1 MTGDRIMKINADEL
15 MELAIQIEKNG
26 KNYFAAM
33 AERSENP
40 KVKQIF
46 NFLVREEQS
55 HLEIFLKVRDR
66 LAETRTEE
74 FQIADEYNTPEMDA
88 YVQAMSDG
96 RVFPNLRSHEELA
109 SEIKDD
115 EQAIY
120 HAIGFEKD
128 TVLFFGDILGILGP
142 NDENRALI
150 EELIRQEKIHI
161 AKLYTLLSSLK

>member
-1 MTGDRIMKINADEL
+1 MKINADEL
-15 MELAIQIEKNG
+15 MEMAIQIEKNG
-26 KNYFAAM
+26 KEYFAAM
-33 AERSENP
+33 AERSDNP

-46 NFLVREEQS
+46 SFLVREEQT
-55 HLEIFLKVRDR
+55 HLENFVKVRDR
-66 LAETRTEE
+66 LAEKHDEN
-74 FQIADEYNTPEMDA
+74 FQMADEYNTPEMDA
-88 YVQAMSDG
+88 YVQAMTDG
-96 RVFPNLRSHEELA
+96 RVFPNLRSHEELVA
-109 SEIKDD
+109 EIKDD

-142 NDENRALI
+142 DDENRALI

>member
-1 MTGDRIMKINADEL
+1 MKINADEL

-26 KNYFAAM
+26 KEYFSAM

-55 HLEIFLKVRDR
+55 HLEIFMKVRER
-66 LAETRTEE
+66 LAEKQGEE
-74 FQIADEYNTPEMDA
+74 IQVADEYNTPEMSA
-88 YVQAMSDG
+88 YIQAMSDG
-96 RVFPNLRSHEELA
+96 RVFPNLQSHSELA
-109 SEIKDD
+109 SEIRDD
-115 EQAIY
+115 KQAIY

-128 TVLFFGDILGILGP
+128 TVLFFSDILGILGP
-142 NDENRALI
+142 NDENRSLI

-161 AKLYTLLSSLK
+161 AKLHTLLSSLK

>member
-1 MTGDRIMKINADEL
+1 MKINDDEL

-26 KNYFAAM
+26 KEYFAAM
-33 AERSENP
+33 AERSENVR
-40 KVKQIF
+40 VKQIF
-46 NFLVREEQS
+46 NLLVREEQS
-55 HLEIFLKVRDR
+55 HLEIFLKVRER
-66 LAETRTEE
+66 LAAKHQEE
-74 FQIADEYNTPEMDA
+74 FQIADEYNTPEMA
-88 YVQAMSDG
+88 SYVQAMSDG
-96 RVFPNLRSHEELA
+96 RVFPNLCSHSELA

-128 TVLFFGDILGILGP
+128 TILFFGDILGILGP
-142 NDENRALI
+142 DDENRSLI

>member
-1 MTGDRIMKINADEL
+1 MKINADEL

-26 KNYFAAM
+26 KEYFSAM

-40 KVKQIF
+40 KVKQVF
-46 NFLVREEQS
+46 TLLVREEQS
-55 HLEIFLKVRDR
+55 HLENFEKIRER
-66 LAETRTEE
+66 LAEKRQDD

-88 YVQAMSDG
+88 YIQAMSDG
-96 RVFPNLRSHEELA
+96 RVYPNLCSHAELA
-109 SEIKDD
+109 TEIKDD

-128 TVLFFGDILGILGP
+128 TVLFFGDILGILGAE
-142 NDENRALI
+142 DENKTLI

>member
-1 MTGDRIMKINADEL
+1 

-26 KNYFAAM
+26 KEYFAAM
-33 AERSENP
+33 AERSDNP

-55 HLEIFLKVRDR
+55 HLEIFVKVRDR
-66 LAETRTEE
+66 LAEKQSEE
-74 FQIADEYNTPEMDA
+74 FVIADEYNTPEMSA
-88 YVQAMSDG
+88 YLNAMSDG
-96 RVFPNLRSHEELA
+96 RVFPNLVSHDELA
-109 SEIKDD
+109 HEIRDD

-128 TVLFFGDILGILGP
+128 TVLFFSDILGILGP
-142 NDENRALI
+142 DDENRALI

-161 AKLYTLLSSLK
+161 AKLHTLLSSLK

>member
-1 MTGDRIMKINADEL
+1 MKLNADEL

-26 KNYFAAM
+26 KEYFAAM

-46 NFLVREEQS
+46 SFLVREEQS
-55 HLEIFLKVRDR
+55 HLEIFEKVRSR
-66 LAETRTEE
+66 LAATHNED
-74 FQIADEYNTPEMDA
+74 FQIADEYNTPEMAA

-96 RVFPNLRSHEELA
+96 RVFPNLESY
-109 SEIKDD
+109 SEVAREIRDD
-115 EQAIY
+115 EQAIH

-128 TVLFFGDILGILGP
+128 TVIFFGDILGMLGQS
-142 NDENRALI
+142 DENRPLI